1 MALRVM
7 RSADLAD
14 GQRISRVR
22 VDKRTAPSLRGALL
36 RASTLPAQRPAAQS
50 VCDGCVL
57 PQAVHGRTVTVLR
70 HNGQVHCLDALCYH
84 MGAPRRRPAP
94 AELRAQAP
102 DMAGDAAHVT
112 RHVCTRQ
119 GARWGTRVTS
129 KTYRPAALASGAPGT
144 GTGCGG
150 PGALLSS

>member
-22 VDKRTAPSLRGALL
+22 IAKRAAPRFGGPCCVSAACLL
-36 RASTLPAQRPAAQS
+36 SARRRLLS
-50 VCDGCVL
+50 VCDGGVL

-94 AELRAQAP
+94 DELRVQAP
-102 DMAGDAAHVT
+102 D
-112 RHVCTRQ
+112 
-119 GARWGTRVTS
+119 
-129 KTYRPAALASGAPGT
+129 LA
-144 GTGCGG
+144 
-150 PGALLSS
+150 